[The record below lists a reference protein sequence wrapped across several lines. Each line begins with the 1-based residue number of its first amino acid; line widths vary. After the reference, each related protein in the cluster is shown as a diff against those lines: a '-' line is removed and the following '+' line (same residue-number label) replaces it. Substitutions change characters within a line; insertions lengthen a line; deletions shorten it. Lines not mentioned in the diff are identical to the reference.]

1 MSEERSEGIRREQEE
16 IPAVLHE
23 LLEVLPVI
31 EEEQLESQLQTWDSF
46 LAMLSPL
53 ARPTIAGMLR
63 VAARAAA
70 EPGRAARILKAA
82 EDVAAGGLA
91 AAPYDHAAAM
101 RAYREAHR
109 QNFSGP
115 ESTSPDDLRFL
126 GMIDEALA
134 QIAPMLAAG
143 LEPARSIARQL
154 EWCRALGRDEDREPM
169 PGPFSMG
176 VIATREFDHYGDQP
190 ELASLIN
197 AIERLANARLAAAAP
212 QSGER

>member
-109 QNFSGP
+109 QNFSAP
-115 ESTSPDDLRFL
+115 DSTSPDDLQFL

-143 LEPARSIARQL
+143 HAGVRPLRRSARAGLADQ
-154 EWCRALGRDEDREPM
+154 RD
-169 PGPFSMG
+169 
-176 VIATREFDHYGDQP
+176 
-190 ELASLIN
+190 
-197 AIERLANARLAAAAP
+197 
-212 QSGER
+212 